1 MKKMTNEVKAGVV
14 IVAAIL
20 LAILFFLKTTTLYTS
35 TYGIKTHFKYAGDIK
50 TDAVVKLSGIEVGRV
65 KDIKIL
71 YAPETLIEC
80 ILEIDRSAKV
90 RKDSIAYVSTSGLV
104 GDAFV
109 GLTPGTSSEFV
120 KKGDTIS
127 SEDPMEMR
135 IMMKNLDA
143 TVNGVKSIVVDNK
156 QGIDNIVKN
165 LESTS
170 ENIDEFSEDVKKNP
184 WKLLFKP
191 Q

>member
-1 MKKMTNEVKAGVV
+1 
-14 IVAAIL
+14 
-20 LAILFFLKTTTLYTS
+20 TTTLYTS